1 MTSYGKKAF
10 NFYPPRK
17 KKLINKNQ
25 LNNIYIGNYVNRK
38 KKKKKVLLYDI
49 LKNDSQN
56 KNKGDKKMFF
66 KNK

>member
-1 MTSYGKKAF
+1 MLTG
-10 NFYPPRK
+10 
-17 KKLINKNQ
+17 
-25 LNNIYIGNYVNRK
+25 K